1 MTICEIQAYL
11 TIEFTKITHLVS
23 NIHEGY
29 WNVKIEKSNETSFY
43 FLFLQKR
50 NMSIEAKLVCWLLE
64 KQFGYSK
71 KKRLL
76 FLQNSFTGFN

>member
-1 MTICEIQAYL
+1 MTTCEIQAYL

-50 NMSIEAKLVCWLLE
+50 NMSIEAKLVC
-64 KQFGYSK
+64 
-71 KKRLL
+71 
-76 FLQNSFTGFN
+76 

>member
-1 MTICEIQAYL
+1 MTICEFQAYL

-50 NMSIEAKLVCWLLE
+50 NMSIEAKLVC
-64 KQFGYSK
+64 
-71 KKRLL
+71 
-76 FLQNSFTGFN
+76 